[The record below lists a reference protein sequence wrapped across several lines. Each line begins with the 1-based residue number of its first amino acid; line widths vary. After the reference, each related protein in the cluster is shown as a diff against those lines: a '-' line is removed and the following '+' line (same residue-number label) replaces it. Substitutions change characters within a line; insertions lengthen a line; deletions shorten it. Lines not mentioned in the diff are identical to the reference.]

1 MTRKSTFPRS
11 PTHMTS
17 EFGDRNGCGLSGMTK
32 PHSLWSLEAA
42 TYGASTRSLP
52 LLRTLRRLSPT
63 TIDTM
68 CRNQNLQGG
77 ALFRAMAFFLSPS
90 VAFYIFFTHV
100 VAQVR
105 S

>member
-1 MTRKSTFPRS
+1 
-11 PTHMTS
+11 
-17 EFGDRNGCGLSGMTK
+17 MTK
-32 PHSLWSLEAA
+32 PYSLWSLEAA
-42 TYGASTRSLP
+42 TYGASTSSLP

-77 ALFRAMAFFLSPS
+77 ALFRAMAFFLSTS
-90 VAFYIFFTHV
+90 VAFFIFFTHV
-100 VAQVR
+100 VAQVW